1 MLSCALSPAA
11 GTRNA
16 QFKLRVSEVPPGTT
30 VPTLKAAFDAFGA
43 LEAELAGA
51 MAFVSFS
58 SQEQLDNALK
68 TGAVRDLSALERN
81 LCCCLLC

>member
-1 MLSCALSPAA
+1 MARVHAV

-16 QFKLRVSEVPPGTT
+16 QFKLRVSDVPPSTS
-30 VPTLKAAFDAFGA
+30 PAALKATFDAFGA
-43 LEAELAGA
+43 LEAEVAGA

-68 TGAVRDLSALERN
+68 TGAVRPASRAPPVP
-81 LCCCLLC
+81 CLLLSPGV